1 MPASP
6 SCSSWSPGGLRA
18 GGRRQRH
25 RVRRPDVELPQRG
38 DQRVERQHRNR
49 GGHRGRGLS
58 PECAADQLPLNA
70 AGQLTIATDSPAFEP
85 WFVDN
90 DPTNGQ
96 GYESAV
102 AYAVAEKL
110 GFTAD
115 QVEWV
120 TVGFNQSYKPGDKD
134 FDFDINQISITPE
147 RAQVVDFSDGY
158 YAASQAVITL
168 KDSPVAA
175 VTTVAELADYNL
187 GAQTGTTSLT
197 VIRDVVQPA
206 NDPAVFEDTNAAK
219 QALLNGQVDAIIAD
233 LPTAFY
239 ITAVEIPRATIIGQF
254 EGDASNPE
262 EFGLLFQKGNP
273 LVRLRQRGHRRAD
286 RQRDPRPAGAAVA
299 VRRGGRPGPPVRP
312 TGERRDRLV
321 TQPARAR
328 APGGPPPPGHPVG
341 PGRHRCDGGRLRP
354 PGRRDR
360 VLTGLAP
367 RARDLLQRL
376 PRPGVLRRRSST
388 ASGST

>member
-1 MPASP
+1 MRLRTGLAILPLVLVPLVACAPEDDDSGTTASDDTTSSSP
-6 SCSSWSPGGLRA
+6 SEETSESTAPSEEPTEA
-18 GGRRQRH
+18 
-25 RVRRPDVELPQRG
+25 
-38 DQRVERQHRNR
+38 
-49 GGHRGRGLS
+49 GLS
-58 PECAADQLPLNA
+58 PECAPDQLPLNA

-102 AYAVAEKL
+102 AYAVAETL
-110 GFTAD
+110 GFGPD

-147 RAQVVDFSDGY
+147 RAKVVDFSDGY
-158 YAASQAVITL
+158 YSASQAVIAL
-168 KDSPVAA
+168 KESPVAS

-219 QALLNGQVDAIIAD
+219 QALLNDQVDAIIAD

-262 EFGLLFQKGNP
+262 QFGLLFQKGNP
-273 LVRLRQRGHRRAD
+273 LVACVNEAL
-286 RQRDPRPAGAAVA
+286 AALTANGTIDQLEQQWLSDV
-299 VRRGGRPGPPVRP
+299 VDVPV
-312 TGERRDRLV
+312 
-321 TQPARAR
+321 
-328 APGGPPPPGHPVG
+328 
-341 PGRHRCDGGRLRP
+341 
-354 PGRRDR
+354 
-360 VLTGLAP
+360 
-367 RARDLLQRL
+367 LQ
-376 PRPGVLRRRSST
+376 
-388 ASGST
+388 